1 MAKLLTPD
9 ICVIGAGSAGLS
21 VAAAAA
27 AFGVEVV
34 LIEKGLMGGDCL
46 NYGCVP
52 SKALLAAAKAAENVR
67 KAAAFGVG
75 CPAPQIDFA
84 GANDHVRQVIAAI
97 EPHDSQE
104 RFEGLGVTV
113 LREPAEFVSRDTVR
127 AGETDIRARRFVVAT
142 GSSALVPPIPG
153 LDKVPFLTNE
163 SLFDLRDL
171 PEHLI
176 IIGAGPIGLEMAQAH
191 RRLGAKV
198 TVFEAQ
204 KALGKDDPEM
214 AAIVLEQ
221 LRDEGIEILEETAVE
236 KVEGA
241 EGNVTV
247 HARDKDGNS
256 HQVTAARLL
265 VAAGRAPN
273 VDGLGLEKGGINYDR
288 KGIAVDQGLRTSN
301 PKVYAIGDVAG
312 GLQFTHVAGHQA
324 GLVIRSILFR
334 LPIRMKAEGV
344 PWVTYTSPELGH
356 VGLTEE
362 QARKHGDQLIRPF
375 FRSNTPIKVLT
386 ADYAGNDRA
395 QAEGVTKGRLK
406 LIAGPGG
413 RLLGAEIVG
422 HQAGEIINL
431 LSLALSKNMT
441 MKDLAGFIAP
451 YPTLGEL
458 VRRAAIS
465 YYAEAPKNVWV
476 RRVIGFLRKFG

>member
-1 MAKLLTPD
+1 MAMLLTPD

-52 SKALLAAAKAAENVR
+52 SKALLAAAKAVSATRHAAE
-67 KAAAFGVG
+67 FGVKVSE
-75 CPAPQIDFA
+75 AKVDFA
-84 GANDHVRQVIAAI
+84 LATDHVRQVIAAI

-113 LREPAEFVSRDTVR
+113 LRTQAAFTGPDTLV
-127 AGETDIRARRFVVAT
+127 AGDTEIRARRFVIAT
-142 GSSALVPPIPG
+142 GSMALVPPIPG
-153 LDKVPFLTNE
+153 LDQVPYLTNE
-163 SLFDLRDL
+163 SLFDLRAL
-171 PEHLI
+171 PQHLA
-176 IIGAGPIGLEMAQAH
+176 IIGGGPIGLEMAQAH

-204 KALGKDDPEM
+204 RALGKDDPDL
-214 AAIVLEQ
+214 AAIVLEN
-221 LRDEGIEILEETAVE
+221 LRGEGIDILEETGVE
-236 KVEGA
+236 QVAPSASG
-241 EGNVTV
+241 VTV
-247 HARDKDGNS
+247 TARTPDGS
-256 HQVTAARLL
+256 ETTAEATHLL
-265 VAAGRAPN
+265 VATGRAPN
-273 VDGLGLEKGGINYDR
+273 VDGIGLEAAGVAFTR
-288 KGIAVDQGLRTSN
+288 KGIEVDKGLRTSN
-301 PKVYAIGDVAG
+301 RKIYAIGDVAG
-312 GLQFTHVAGHQA
+312 GLQFTHVAGYQA

-334 LPIRMKAEGV
+334 LPVRMKNEIV
-344 PWVTYTSPELGH
+344 PWVTFTSPELGH
-356 VGLTEE
+356 IGLSEAE
-362 QARKHGDQLIRPF
+362 ARTRHGDKV
-375 FRSNTPIKVLT
+375 KVLT

-395 QAEGVTKGRLK
+395 QAEGRTTGRLK

-413 RLLGAEIVG
+413 KLLGADIAG
-422 HQAGEIINL
+422 DQAGEILNL
-431 LSLALSKNMT
+431 LSLALSKNMS

-465 YYAEAPKNVWV
+465 YYAEAPKNAWV
-476 RRVIGFLRKFG
+476 RRVIAILRKFG